1 MLKELRIKN
10 LAIIDDLKV
19 VFEEGLNVLTGET
32 GAGKS
37 IIVDSLNLA
46 FGSRA
51 QSEFVRSGEKEAVI
65 QAYFEVRDIQDLPDI
80 GIDVSDGLII
90 RRVISA
96 AGKSRAY
103 INDTQVSIQSLSEI
117 GRRLVDIHGQHEH
130 QSLLSV
136 EKHRFFLDSFGK
148 LHGDRGAVEELYRDI
163 MELKGN
169 LHNLKQKAHER
180 SHRIDF
186 LEFQV
191 REIDTAS
198 LKAGEKEALLEE
210 RAILSNLSRLKE
222 LAEAAYATI
231 YGSDGSCL
239 ERLSSILTSVKDMS
253 SIDHGAVEIKDLLES
268 AQPLIGDASV
278 LLRNYKDKYDV
289 EPERLDNVE
298 ERLELI
304 KKLEKKY
311 GEGVESIIR
320 FRNDAAHELETL
332 ENISEKSG
340 SLEAEIEIKEEKLLH
355 AAGLLSEK
363 RKKAATT
370 MEALIKN
377 ELKDLAFGNTEFLI
391 DLRQEA
397 VAPHGFDAVEFLFSA
412 NPGEQPKPLVKIA
425 SGGELSRVM
434 LALKSIFAE
443 YDAIP
448 VLIFDEVDAG
458 IGGKTAERVG
468 EKLKKLSAKRQV
480 LCATH
485 LPQIASMGDFHLK
498 VDKKRKNGRTYIEV
512 TEISGDDRLSE
523 IARMLSGTITEVSLK
538 HAKELLNNSGRVK
551 KDSRPGPHPD
561 GFAVE
566 NKSPEQVKQAG
577 ITEKHKGLF
586 T

>member
-51 QSEFVRSGEKEAVI
+51 QSDFVRSGEKEAVI
-65 QAYFEVRDIQDLPDI
+65 QAYFEVRDIQNLPDI
-80 GIDVSDGLII
+80 GIDISDGLII

-103 INDTQVSIQSLSEI
+103 INDMQVSIQSLSEI
-117 GRRLVDIHGQHEH
+117 GGRLVDIHGQHEH

-148 LHGDRGAVEELYRDI
+148 LHGDRGAVEELYRDV
-163 MELKGN
+163 MELKVN
-169 LHNLKQKAHER
+169 LHTLKHKAHER

-186 LEFQV
+186 LKFQV
-191 REIDTAS
+191 LEIDTAS

-222 LAEAAYATI
+222 LAETAYAMI
-231 YGSDGSCL
+231 YGSDGSCV
-239 ERLSSILTSVKDMS
+239 EKLSSILTKVKDLS
-253 SIDHGAVEIKDLLES
+253 SIDHGAVEIEDLLES
-268 AQPLIGDASV
+268 ALPLIEDASV

-311 GEGVESIIR
+311 GEDVESIIR
-320 FRNDAAHELETL
+320 CRNDAAHELETL
-332 ENISEKSG
+332 ENINEKSG
-340 SLEAEIEIKEEKLLH
+340 SLEAEIEIKEEKLLQ

-363 RKKAATT
+363 RKKAAIT

-377 ELKDLAFGNTEFLI
+377 ELKDLAFGNTDFLI
-391 DLRQEA
+391 DLRHEP
-397 VAPHGFDAVEFLFSA
+397 VTPHGFDAVEFLFSA
-412 NPGEQPKPLVKIA
+412 NPGEEPKPLVKTA

-434 LALKSIFAE
+434 LALKSVFAE

-498 VDKKRKNGRTYIEV
+498 VDKKSKNGRTYIEV

-538 HAKELLNNSGRVK
+538 HAKELLNNSGRLK
-551 KDSRPGPHPD
+551 KDSRPSPHPG
-561 GFAVE
+561 GFDVE

>member
-51 QSEFVRSGEKEAVI
+51 QSDFVRSGEKEAVI
-65 QAYFEVRDIQDLPDI
+65 QAYFEVRDIQNLPDI
-80 GIDVSDGLII
+80 GIDISDGLII

-96 AGKSRAY
+96 AGKSKAY

-117 GRRLVDIHGQHEH
+117 GGRLVDIHGQHEH

-136 EKHRFFLDSFGK
+136 EKHGFILDSFGK
-148 LHGDRGAVEELYRDI
+148 LHGDRGAVEDLYRDVT
-163 MELKGN
+163 ELKGN
-169 LHNLKQKAHER
+169 LHTLKQKAHER

-186 LEFQV
+186 LKFQV
-191 REIDTAS
+191 LEIDTAS

-222 LAEAAYATI
+222 LAEAAYAMI
-231 YGSDGSCL
+231 YGSDGSCV
-239 ERLSSILTSVKDMS
+239 EKLSSILTRVKDMS
-253 SIDHGAVEIKDLLES
+253 SIDHGAIEIKDMLES
-268 AQPLIGDASV
+268 ALPLIEDASV
-278 LLRNYKDKYDV
+278 VLRNYKDKYDV

-304 KKLEKKY
+304 KKLERKY
-311 GEGVESIIR
+311 GEDVESVIR
-320 FRNDAAHELETL
+320 CRNNAANELETL
-332 ENISEKSG
+332 ENINEKSG
-340 SLEAEIEIKEEKLLH
+340 SIEAEINIKEEKLLK

-363 RKKAATT
+363 RKKAAKT

-377 ELKDLAFGNTEFLI
+377 ELKDLAFGNADFLI
-391 DLRQEA
+391 DLRREA
-397 VAPHGFDAVEFLFSA
+397 ITPHGVDAVEFLFSA
-412 NPGEQPKPLVKIA
+412 NPGEEPKPLVKIA

-434 LALKSIFAE
+434 LALKSVFAE

-538 HAKELLNNSGRVK
+538 HAKELLKNSGRLK

-561 GFAVE
+561 GLAGE
-566 NKSPEQVKQAG
+566 DKQTG

>member
-51 QSEFVRSGEKEAVI
+51 QSDFIRSGEKEAVI
-65 QAYFEVRDIQDLPDI
+65 QAYFEARDIESLPDI

-103 INDTQVSIQSLSEI
+103 INDTQVGIQSLSET

-136 EKHRFFLDSFGK
+136 EKHRFLLDSFGK
-148 LHGDRGAVEELYRDI
+148 LHGDREAVGELYRDVT
-163 MELKGN
+163 ELKGA
-169 LHNLKQKAHER
+169 LQALKQKAHER

-186 LEFQV
+186 LKYQV
-191 REIDTAS
+191 LEIDSAS
-198 LKAGEKEALLEE
+198 LKTGEKEALLEE
-210 RAILSNLSRLKE
+210 RSILSNLSRLKE
-222 LAEAAYATI
+222 LAEAAYAMI

-239 ERLSSILTSVKDMS
+239 EKLSSTLTRVKDMS
-253 SIDHGAVEIKDLLES
+253 FIDHGVVEIKDLLES
-268 AQPLIGDASV
+268 ALPIIEESSV
-278 LLRNYKDKYDV
+278 LLRKYKDKYDV
-289 EPERLDNVE
+289 EPGRLDNVE

-311 GEGVESIIR
+311 GEGVESVIR
-320 FRNDAAHELETL
+320 CRNNAAHELEAL
-332 ENISEKSG
+332 ENISEKLG
-340 SLEAEIEIKEEKLLH
+340 SLEAEVEIKEDKLLH

-363 RKKAATT
+363 RKKTAKT
-370 MEALIKN
+370 MEALIRN

-391 DLRQEA
+391 DFRHEA
-397 VAPHGFDAVEFLFSA
+397 VAPHGSDAIEFLFSA

-443 YDAIP
+443 YDAVP

-468 EKLKKLSAKRQV
+468 EKLKRLSLKRQV

-485 LPQIASMGDFHLK
+485 LPQIASRGDFHLK
-498 VDKKRKNGRTYIEV
+498 IDKKRKNGRTYIEV

-538 HAKELLNNSGRVK
+538 HAKELLDNSGRTG
-551 KDSRPGPHPD
+551 KDSRPGSHQG
-561 GFAVE
+561 GFAADK
-566 NKSPEQVKQAG
+566 KSPDQVKQTG
-577 ITEKHKGLF
+577 IPEKHKGLF